1 MEGEGNR
8 LEVVTV
14 ENTRNTICE
23 KIRKDLYV
31 EYKIE
36 ELQAWEL
43 VERTVFLVI
52 LAVLLYDKKMDI
64 TTHGSSPKSHFS

>member
-1 MEGEGNR
+1 M
-8 LEVVTV
+8 LEEVTV
-14 ENTRNTICE
+14 ENTRTSICV

-43 VERTVFLVI
+43 VERTVVLVI
-52 LAVLLYDKKMDI
+52 LAVLLFVKKKEI
-64 TTHGSSPKSHFS
+64 TINKSSPKSNFSV